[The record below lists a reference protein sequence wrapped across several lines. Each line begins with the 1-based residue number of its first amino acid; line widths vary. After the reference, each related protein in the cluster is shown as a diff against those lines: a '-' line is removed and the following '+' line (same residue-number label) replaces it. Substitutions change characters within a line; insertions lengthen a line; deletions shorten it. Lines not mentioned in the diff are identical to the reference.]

1 MRRSFAILLTLAL
14 MSCLLAVSTFANE
27 GSSYILQ
34 SGQWECKTKGMNKTY
49 IDLSDWPSDLG
60 AVSLSFVSNGNS
72 FSSVSYEYSFHTS
85 GFYLYY
91 GDIMVYSFG
100 TIDHGWT
107 DDTYA
112 KIYFETDQQV
122 TQAFYDWFTGNFT
135 YSGNDYE
142 DPTFSTVI
150 NIYDPSGTILLKSF
164 SASGTGLAPTFNGT
178 VLANGLQLTTS
189 SGISTWTYEGDS
201 FVGFSVASGSTL
213 TYGIGST
220 FLAGGQAAD
229 HTVDLYVVEFVPE
242 DPDDTEYKNNI
253 FGWFQRLFDSI
264 LNLPNLL
271 VEGIKNL
278 FLPSQ
283 ENVNDF
289 RNKMESLLRD
299 RLGPAYEA
307 TEVIEDFAYSFG
319 NSPATLDEN
328 SAPAT
333 LDFPEFTV
341 NLAGADFTIGGWEV
355 QIIPDGF
362 EDIVAILKTVVNMVC
377 TLAFVNALR
386 NRLEGVFH

>member
-14 MSCLLAVSTFANE
+14 MSCLIAVPTFANE
-27 GSSYILQ
+27 GSYVLQ
-34 SGQWECKTKGMNKTY
+34 AGQWECKSKVMTGAYT
-49 IDLSDWPSDLG
+49 DLSDWPSDLG

-91 GDIMVYSFG
+91 GDIMVYSYG

-107 DDTYA
+107 DDAYA

-135 YSGNDYE
+135 YSGNGQE
-142 DPTFSTVI
+142 ETTFRTVV
-150 NIYDPSGTILLKSF
+150 NIYDTTGETLLESY
-164 SASGTGLAPTFNGT
+164 AVYGTGSAPIFNGS
-178 VLANGLQLTTS
+178 VLDNGLQLTDV
-189 SGISTWTYEGDS
+189 SGFSRIWTCDDDS
-201 FVGFSVASGSTL
+201 FIGFSGAPGTTIV
-213 TYGIGST
+213 YGIGAT
-220 FLAGGQAAD
+220 FIAGGQAAD
-229 HTVDLYVVEFVPE
+229 HTVNLYVAGFVLE
-242 DPDDTEYKNNI
+242 DPDDTEYKNNV
-253 FGWFQRLFDSI
+253 FGWFQRI
-264 LNLPNLL
+264 LDAIKNLPNLL

-283 ENVNDF
+283 EAVFDF

-307 TEVIEDFAYSFG
+307 SEVIEDFAYSFA

-328 SAPAT
+328 FEPAT
-333 LDFPEFTV
+333 LDFPAFTV

-362 EDIVAILKTVVNMVC
+362 EDIVAILNTVVNMVC

-386 NRLEGVFH
+386 GRLEGVFH